1 MFLSHRILT
10 LFARRAI
17 CAGILLA
24 IVLLPA
30 QSGCVERRMTVRT
43 NPPGALVYVDDYEI
57 GTTPVSTDFTYYG
70 TRKIRIVKD
79 GYETLTVMQPISTP
93 WYQYPPVDF
102 ITENFVPGKI
112 RDQRVLDYQLKP
124 QMIVPT
130 DQLLSRAEGLRHNNL
145 VVPAGAVAPQPNGVA
160 PIIQPGVQG
169 PIVQPS
175 TPNAMPGAL
184 PGTLPATMPGANP
197 YPPPNAYPQPN
208 TSIPPGASIQPNA
221 FLQPSMLTPPG
232 YSPPPDIGGQGVHQL
247 PPR

>member
-1 MFLSHRILT
+1 MFLSDRTLT

-17 CAGILLA
+17 CAGTLLA
-24 IVLLPA
+24 ALLLPA

-57 GTTPVSTDFTYYG
+57 GTTPVSTDFIYYG

-93 WYQYPPVDF
+93 WYEYPPVDF

-112 RDQRVLDYQLKP
+112 RDQRILDYQLKP

-130 DQLLSRAEGLRHNNL
+130 DQLVSRAEGLRHANL
-145 VVPAGAVAPQPNGVA
+145 VLPAGAVAPQPGVQA
-160 PIIQPGVQG
+160 PVVQPG
-169 PIVQPS
+169 
-175 TPNAMPGAL
+175 TPNAMPGTL
-184 PGTLPATMPGANP
+184 PGTVPGPMPGPMPGTNP

-208 TSIPPGASIQPNA
+208 TSIPPGASNQPNA
-221 FLQPSMLTPPG
+221 FSQPSMLTPPG
-232 YSPPPDIGGQGVHQL
+232 YNPPPEIGGQGVHPL